1 VGCLADGTIV
11 FVGGTTDTQ
20 GGSTQVRG
28 IFQGMATTPILVGGD
43 TVPGLPT
50 TVDATGIDFDF
61 RFSAA
66 GTHYISPVSAGGL
79 DYLVVSGVAL
89 EVDGVVVGEGNA
101 VPESAGGLPGEAWDN
116 FDFVGVTEEGVVFF
130 TGDTDADIGMDEFVF
145 LDGGIVL
152 REGDVAGSFTVA
164 GAMEGGYLNADGDY
178 AVVWDVE
185 DPEGDLEALI
195 VNGQVV
201 AVEGDPV
208 DLDGDGV
215 AEEGTRIDNFT
226 GISSLTLG
234 DRDTG
239 MIDAYVTIDVEVPLA
254 RPVGPTDALA
264 IGEEAGLDPG
274 AEVALAVSRGTQVLE
289 GAFRISVPVEN
300 VGVPGVATS
309 VVQGVSVTRN
319 PVPVGDVTTL
329 VVDLSREAELSVDV
343 VGIDGRRVATL
354 GRRGAEPG
362 RTSVRWDHTD
372 ALGRPVA
379 AGAYWLVAEADG
391 HRRSV
396 RVTVLD

>member
-1 VGCLADGTIV
+1 
-11 FVGGTTDTQ
+11 
-20 GGSTQVRG
+20 
-28 IFQGMATTPILVGGD
+28 
-43 TVPGLPT
+43 
-50 TVDATGIDFDF
+50 
-61 RFSAA
+61 
-66 GTHYISPVSAGGL
+66 
-79 DYLVVSGVAL
+79 
-89 EVDGVVVGEGNA
+89 
-101 VPESAGGLPGEAWDN
+101 
-116 FDFVGVTEEGVVFF
+116 
-130 TGDTDADIGMDEFVF
+130 
-145 LDGGIVL
+145 
-152 REGDVAGSFTVA
+152 VAGAYTIA

-234 DRDTG
+234 DRHAG
-239 MIDAYVTIDVEVPLA
+239 MIDAYVTIDVEIPLA
-254 RPVGPTDALA
+254 RPVGPIDALA
-264 IGEEAGLDPG
+264 LGEEAGLDPG
-274 AEVALAVSRGTQVLE
+274 AEVALLEPRGTQVLE

-300 VGVPGVATS
+300 VGVPDVATS
-309 VVQGVSVTRN
+309 VVRGVSVTRN

-343 VGIDGRRVATL
+343 VGIDGRRVTSL
-354 GRRGAEPG
+354 DRREAQPG

-372 ALGRPVA
+372 SSGRPVA

-391 HRRSV
+391 HRRST